1 MYPENVEKNIWR
13 GNIMSAV
20 SCLKLSFY
28 FKLHFISVNVYM
40 WCVYMCLVHVYICA
54 VCTCVRC
61 MCTVV
66 CTHVC
71 GACAYAW
78 CVHMLHMSMYTVVC
92 MHVYSTC
99 APVCSWR
106 PESGVNFP
114 LYFRVY
120 IFYGTLFCLWIF
132 FVSCT
137 YLMCVETRREH
148 QTLWNCLWTVISRHE
163 RGSTMLEI
171 AYIL

>member
-20 SCLKLSFY
+20 SCLKLGFY

-40 WCVYMCLVHVYICA
+40 WCVYMCLVHVYKCGA
-54 VCTCVRC
+54 CTCVRC

-71 GACAYAW
+71 GACVYAW

-106 PESGVNFP
+106 PESTSGVNFP
-114 LYFRVY
+114 LCFRVY
-120 IFYGTLFCLWIF
+120 IFLWYIALLMNILCIMYISHVCRDQKRASDTLKL
-132 FVSCT
+132 
-137 YLMCVETRREH
+137 LMDSY
-148 QTLWNCLWTVISRHE
+148 QPP
-163 RGSTMLEI
+163 
-171 AYIL
+171 